1 MCQNHNQL
9 VLSLCLKWHLLF
21 LGGIDTSRITM
32 MWVVI
37 FMARNL
43 ECQRKLQ
50 QEIQQVLGEIFDT
63 FVTGICSALQ
73 LFV

>member
-1 MCQNHNQL
+1 
-9 VLSLCLKWHLLF
+9 
-21 LGGIDTSRITM
+21 M